1 MKVGILDWMMT
12 YTNVLINS
20 LPSRSSW
27 CQWWWLRVHYRPDLE
42 EIRGGGD

>member
-20 LPSRSSW
+20 LFSPQLLVPMVVALST
-27 CQWWWLRVHYRPDLE
+27 
-42 EIRGGGD
+42 